1 MVTQALSDFWSD
13 GAVSVSADPHDS
25 EPSVYDRGDA
35 VCVIGAGSSGL
46 AAIKNLRERGF
57 SVDCYERET
66 DIGGAWNWRHDR
78 SPMYG
83 STHLISSKPMT
94 QFPDFPMP
102 DDWPDYVS
110 HHKLLAYFRR
120 YADHFDLKQHIWFG
134 TEVHR
139 LEPVGDGRWH
149 VMIRP
154 QGSGALR
161 VLRYAAVVIANGH
174 NWHPKQPEYPG
185 LSRFAGRTMHAAA
198 YKDPAVLR
206 GRRVLVVGS
215 GNTGCDIAVEA
226 AQQGATVW
234 HSTRRGYWLTP
245 KYTLGRPADQV
256 ADGIARLRLPLRLRQ
271 WLMQTALRATVGD
284 PARYGLPKP
293 DHRIFETHPIVNS
306 QLLYHLGHGQITPRP
321 DIAEFDVDRVEF
333 TDGSTANPDL
343 VVFAT
348 GYRPRFEFVDA
359 GHLNADPDGR
369 PRLHLH
375 VFTPRHEGL
384 FVAGLIQSDSGQFPL
399 VHWQT
404 VLIAE
409 WLRACTGTPAKAKAY
424 WPQVSIGAQ
433 RGWSQA
439 KPVNTSRHWF
449 EVGHHRYLRALER
462 TINEL
467 AG

>member
-1 MVTQALSDFWSD
+1 VVTQALSDLWF
-13 GAVSVSADPHDS
+13 AAEPHDS
-25 EPSVYDRGDA
+25 ESSVYDRGDA

-78 SPMYG
+78 SPVYA
-83 STHLISSKPMT
+83 STHTISSKPLT

-110 HHKLLAYFRR
+110 HHKLLEYFGR
-120 YADHFDLKQHIWFG
+120 YADHFDLRQHIWFG

-154 QGSGALR
+154 QGSGDLR

-174 NWHPKQPEYPG
+174 NWHPKLPDYPG
-185 LSRFAGRTMHAAA
+185 LARFRGRTMHAAA

-206 GRRVLVVGS
+206 GKRVLVVGG
-215 GNTGCDIAVEA
+215 GNTGCDIAVEGAQQA
-226 AQQGATVW
+226 AQVW

-245 KYTLGRPADQV
+245 KYSLGRPADQV

-271 WLMQTALRATVGD
+271 WLMQCALRLTVGS
-284 PARYGLPKP
+284 PERYGLPKP
-293 DHRIFETHPIVNS
+293 DHRIFQTHPIVNS

-321 DIAEFDVDRVEF
+321 DVAEFDTDRVTF
-333 TDGSTANPDL
+333 TDGSTAHPDL

-348 GYRPRFEFVDA
+348 GYQPRFEFIDTS
-359 GHLNADPDGR
+359 HLNADADGR

-384 FVAGLIQSDSGQFPL
+384 FAAGLIQSDSGQFPL

-409 WLRACTGTPAKAKAY
+409 WLRACTATPAKAKAY
-424 WPQVSIGAQ
+424 WPQVTIGAR
-433 RGWSQA
+433 RGWSQT
-439 KPVNTSRHWF
+439 KPMDTSRHWF
-449 EVGHHRYLRALER
+449 EVGHHRYLKALER